1 MKEEWEKKGE
11 EIKKWR
17 ERKMNLIID
26 DEKKMF
32 RGDLRKVIQGKYENV
47 EIIEEGDLDKVRKM
61 VGEKEDKDIMIMEI
75 KMKGGKGI

>member
-32 RGDLRKVIQGKYENV
+32 RGDLRKVI
-47 EIIEEGDLDKVRKM
+47 
-61 VGEKEDKDIMIMEI
+61 
-75 KMKGGKGI
+75 